1 MILLDAIYYKKSFRA
16 SSLANQI
23 WNNIIEEPLIYHL
36 GILKELVINVSV
48 DSYGYTIAIIDE
60 NELEKFKLFEN
71 KINFNHYFFYSPL
84 ASLTIDMTIK
94 NKDEFK
100 EDFNQTRFYYDM
112 KDRFDAGIV
121 DSILK
126 IECSIKDYQKIKH
139 SLLPSLAREIQ
150 YAILRN
156 RMGIKLEGKDR
167 NLIFSEFEYF
177 FMQSEILCVNFI
189 EHLNNEIK
197 DEKIKSEIILIYQQI
212 KGDK

>member
-23 WNNIIEEPLIYHL
+23 WNNIIEEPLIYYL
-36 GILKELVINVSV
+36 GMLKELVINVSV
-48 DSYGYTIAIIDE
+48 DSYGYTITIIDE

-84 ASLTIDMTIK
+84 TSLTIDMSIK
-94 NKDEFK
+94 NKIEFK
-100 EDFNQTRFYYDM
+100 ENFNQTRFYYDM
-112 KDRFDAGIV
+112 KDRFDSGIV

-126 IECSIKDYQKIKH
+126 IECSIKDYQKIKY

-156 RMGIKLEGKDR
+156 RMGIKLEGK
-167 NLIFSEFEYF
+167 NNILMFAEFEYF
-177 FMQSEILCVNFI
+177 LLESEILGVNFI
-189 EHLNNEIK
+189 KYLNNKLK
-197 DEKIKSEIILIYQQI
+197 DKKIKNEIISIYQQI
-212 KGDK
+212 KGNK

>member
-48 DSYGYTIAIIDE
+48 DSYGYTITIIDE

-71 KINFNHYFFYSPL
+71 KINFN
-84 ASLTIDMTIK
+84 
-94 NKDEFK
+94 
-100 EDFNQTRFYYDM
+100 QTRFYYDM
-112 KDRFDAGIV
+112 KDRFDSGIV

-139 SLLPSLAREIQ
+139 ALLPSLAREIQ

-156 RMGIKLEGKDR
+156 RMGIKLEGK
-167 NLIFSEFEYF
+167 NSILMFAEFEYF
-177 FMQSEILCVNFI
+177 LLGSELLGVNFI
-189 EHLNNEIK
+189 KHLNNEIK
-197 DEKIKSEIILIYQQI
+197 DKKIKSEIISIYQQI
-212 KGDK
+212 KGNK